1 MRTTVRLATG
11 VLLAAGAITAAAR
24 PAARADEPKP
34 PEGFKAL
41 FNGKDLS
48 GWKGH
53 TTMGERAKLGPEDL
67 AKLQAER
74 TKAAHEQWSVVDGAI
89 HLTPPKKGG
98 VSLVTDKDYGNFEL
112 MVDWKIEKNG
122 DSGLY
127 LRGQPQ
133 VQIWDS
139 DNTPGARGVD
149 KSSGSGGLWNNPLP
163 ADVGKDDESVRK
175 AGQKIGKIP
184 LKKADKPV
192 GEWNTFRIIM
202 KGENVTVYLNGE
214 LVVDNKPLAA
224 YKAFNDKLPEKGPVE
239 LQFHGDPLW
248 FKNIYIKELP

>member
-1 MRTTVRLATG
+1 MRTTVRLGLTA
-11 VLLAAGAITAAAR
+11 LFAAVVAAAL
-24 PAARADEPKP
+24 PASGQPKP
-34 PEGFKAL
+34 PPGFTAL
-41 FNGKDLS
+41 FNGKDLT

-53 TTMGERAKLGPEDL
+53 TTMKERATLPPDKL
-67 AKLQAER
+67 AALQTQR
-74 TKAAHEQWSVVDGAI
+74 NKAAMEQWSVVDGAI

-98 VSLVTDKDYGNFEL
+98 VSLVTDKDYGDFEL

-139 DNTPGARGVD
+139 DNSPGARGVD
-149 KSSGSGGLWNNPLP
+149 KHTGSGGLWNNPLP
-163 ADVGKDDESVRK
+163 PDVAKSNDMEAILK

-184 LKKADKPV
+184 LKKADKPL
-192 GEWNTFRIIM
+192 GEWNTFDITV
-202 KGENVTVYLNGE
+202 KGDKVTVKLNGE
-214 LVVDNKPLAA
+214 LVVDQATLLNYWDRGKPV
-224 YKAFNDKLPEKGPVE
+224 PEKGPIE

-248 FKNIYIKELP
+248 FKNIYVKELK